1 MSAAKLE
8 HAVLHRRL
16 IGRALAA
23 SAVAFMLG
31 FFVMPPLYRIAC
43 EQIFG
48 IRLEQGMA
56 SPEVVGSFAVDTS
69 RTVVVEFDATVN
81 SRLMWQFKPTQ
92 VRMEV
97 HPGELYEATYI
108 ATNISSRSVV
118 GNAVPSVAPSSA
130 SIYFNKTECFCFT
143 EQLLAPGE
151 SREMPV
157 RFVVDPALPAGVRTV
172 TLSYVFFQN
181 DTATEREQRT
191 TAAKSPNNESTSG

>member
-1 MSAAKLE
+1 MSAA
-8 HAVLHRRL
+8 AATSHRRL

-23 SAVAFMLG
+23 CAVAFMLG

-48 IRLEQGMA
+48 IRLDGGVA
-56 SPEVVGSFAVDTS
+56 RPEVVGTFTVDTS

-81 SRLMWQFKPTQ
+81 SRLMWQFRPTQ
-92 VRMEV
+92 PRMEV

-108 ATNISSRSVV
+108 ATNISSRSIV
-118 GNAVPSVAPSSA
+118 GNAVPSVAPMTA
-130 SIYFNKTECFCFT
+130 SLYFNKTECFCFT

-151 SREMPV
+151 TREMPV
-157 RFVVDPALPAGVRTV
+157 RFVVDPALPEGVRTV

-181 DTATEREQRT
+181 DAATEREQR
-191 TAAKSPNNESTSG
+191 AAAARVETQSLISG

>member
-1 MSAAKLE
+1 VSVATPRQSAQN
-8 HAVLHRRL
+8 RRL

-23 SAVAFMLG
+23 CAVAFVLG

-48 IRLEQGMA
+48 IRLDQGVA

-69 RTVVVEFDATVN
+69 RTVRVEFDASVN
-81 SRLMWQFKPTQ
+81 SKLMWQFKPTL
-92 VRMEV
+92 VSMDV

-108 ATNISSRSVV
+108 ATNISSQSVV

-130 SIYFNKTECFCFT
+130 SIFFNKTECFCFT

-157 RFVVDPALPAGVRTV
+157 RFVVDPALPAGVRTL

-181 DTATEREQRT
+181 DTATAREQRA
-191 TAAKSPNNESTSG
+191 TAGKTSTQDSISG

>member
-1 MSAAKLE
+1 MSAAL
-8 HAVLHRRL
+8 ATSHRRL

-23 SAVAFMLG
+23 CAVAFMLG

-48 IRLEQGMA
+48 IRLDGGVA
-56 SPEVVGSFAVDTS
+56 RPEVVGTFAVDTS

-81 SRLMWQFKPTQ
+81 SRLMWQFRPTQ
-92 VRMEV
+92 ARMEV
-97 HPGELYEATYI
+97 HPGELYEATYV
-108 ATNISSRSVV
+108 ATNISSRSIV
-118 GNAVPSVAPSSA
+118 GNAVPSVAPMTA
-130 SIYFNKTECFCFT
+130 SLYFNKTECFCFT

-151 SREMPV
+151 TREMPV

-181 DTATEREQRT
+181 DAATEREQR
-191 TAAKSPNNESTSG
+191 AAAARVITPSSISG

>member
-1 MSAAKLE
+1 MSTMQAQQ
-8 HAVLHRRL
+8 AVQHRRL

-23 SAVAFMLG
+23 CVIAFGLG

-48 IRLEQGMA
+48 IRLDQGVA
-56 SPEVVGSFAVDTS
+56 SPEVVGSYVVDNS

-92 VRMEV
+92 ARMEV

-130 SIYFNKTECFCFT
+130 SLYFNKTECFCFT
-143 EQLLAPGE
+143 EQLLAAGE

-181 DTATEREQRT
+181 DIATEREQRDAVAHT
-191 TAAKSPNNESTSG
+191 STQDSISG

>member
-1 MSAAKLE
+1 MSAVKVQQ
-8 HAVLHRRL
+8 AVQHRRL
-16 IGRALAA
+16 VGRALAA
-23 SAVAFMLG
+23 CAVAFVLG

-48 IRLEQGMA
+48 IRLDQGVA
-56 SPEVVGSFAVDTS
+56 SPEVVGSYVVDTS

-81 SRLMWQFKPTQ
+81 SRLMWQFKPVQ
-92 VRMEV
+92 ARMEV

-130 SIYFNKTECFCFT
+130 SLYFNKTECFCFT
-143 EQLLAPGE
+143 EQLLAAGE

-181 DTATEREQRT
+181 DTATERVQRT
-191 TAAKSPNNESTSG
+191 AAAASSNNESISG